1 MPNVKLNLGQLT
13 IPAKIELAQAIVT
26 DMTGNVSFPTP
37 MPALAAVT
45 AAVDAL
51 SEKSQAARSAR
62 LAAVTATAEQDSA
75 AVALDTL
82 LGQLGSYVNMI
93 ANGDADVIR
102 SAGMGVRAEPT
113 PATPLDAPVIKYAT
127 VPSERGAVD
136 LTWVP
141 LASAKMYVIEHTPDM
156 SGQAGWTNGADFTR
170 SRGTVSGLT
179 PGQRYLFRVA
189 GVNVVGKGPWSQTV
203 EQLAAL

>member
-13 IPAKIELAQAIVT
+13 IPAKIELAQSIVA
-26 DMTGNVSFPTP
+26 DMTGNEAFPTP

-45 AAVDAL
+45 AAAGAL
-51 SEKSQAARSAR
+51 AAKSQAARTAR

-75 AVALDTL
+75 SDALDML
-82 LGQLGSYVNMI
+82 LGQLASYVDMT
-93 ANGDADVIR
+93 ANGSADVIR
-102 SAGMGVRAEPT
+102 SAGMGVRAEPAR
-113 PATPLDAPVIKYAT
+113 ATALDAPVIKKAT
-127 VPSERGAVD
+127 VPSERGAVE
-136 LTWVP
+136 LTWLP
-141 LASAKMYVIEHTPDM
+141 LQSAKVYVIEHTPDM

-170 SRGTVSGLT
+170 ARGTVSGLT

-189 GVNVVGKGPWSQTV
+189 GVNVMGKGPWSQTV